1 MPAGVQAHPAGW
13 LDFERTG
20 MSADI
25 RTLRP
30 VPLSQAEAARRRA
43 MLLHPS
49 NFTPAQS
56 PADECG
62 KQAEELAARF
72 DCLHREFLDR
82 GLSANEARTEVA
94 RTAAREIWDGF
105 ASQLR
110 RHRAAGQQMDA
121 NVLAVAL
128 ASIQCMT
135 QALPRHPGD
144 LDYAGRTVSTARRR
158 LQYNGGLLHRL
169 HPHRNPA
176 FQDAVTTLQSLELF
190 LSHPQRKAA

>member
-1 MPAGVQAHPAGW
+1 
-13 LDFERTG
+13 

-25 RTLRP
+25 LTLRP
-30 VPLSQAEAARRRA
+30 APISQAEAARRRA

-49 NFTPAQS
+49 NFTPAPS
-56 PADECG
+56 PALETGETAKVVEKLANRFSCLHEKLMECG
-62 KQAEELAARF
+62 LAA
-72 DCLHREFLDR
+72 
-82 GLSANEARTEVA
+82 GEARTEVA
-94 RTAAREIWDGF
+94 QTVAREIWDGF

-110 RHRAAGQQMDA
+110 AYRAAGQQMDA

-135 QALPRHPGD
+135 RALPRHPGD
-144 LDYAGRTVSTARRR
+144 LGFASRTVSAARRR

-176 FQDAVTTLQSLELF
+176 FHDAVTTLEALEAF
-190 LSHPQRKAA
+190 LTCPQQKAA